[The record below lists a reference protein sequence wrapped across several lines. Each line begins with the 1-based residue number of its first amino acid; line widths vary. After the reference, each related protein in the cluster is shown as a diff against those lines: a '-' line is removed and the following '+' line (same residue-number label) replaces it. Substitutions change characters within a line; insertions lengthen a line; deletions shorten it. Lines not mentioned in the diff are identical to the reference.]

1 MIQPVKEKIILGIDP
16 GTTIMGYGVLRV
28 KGTKP
33 EMIAMGIIDLR
44 KFANHYLKLRH
55 IHERVLSIIES
66 YLPDELA
73 IEAPFFGKNVQSML
87 KLGRA
92 QGAAIVAAK
101 SANLPVTEYPP
112 STIKRAITGRG
123 NASKEQVSLLLQ
135 KQLSIPEESLLT
147 ALDAT
152 DAVAVALCH
161 HIQETSPIASSKSG
175 SWSEFVRKNPGRIK

>member
-1 MIQPVKEKIILGIDP
+1 
-16 GTTIMGYGVLRV
+16 MGYGILAVS
-28 KGTKP
+28 GTG
-33 EMIAMGIIDLR
+33 ELSLLAMGV
-44 KFANHYLKLRH
+44 LKLNALESH
-55 IHERVLSIIES
+55 YERLHKIYDAIQALIRR
-66 YLPDELA
+66 YHPTDLA
-73 IEAPFFGKNVQSML
+73 IEAPFYGKNVQSML

-112 STIKRAITGRG
+112 STIKRAIIGRG

-161 HIQETSPIASSKSG
+161 HIQETSPVAHSKSG
-175 SWSEFVRKNPGRIK
+175 SWADFVRKNPGRIK